1 MNYLDII
8 LVIPLLWG
16 LYKGVSKGIIK
27 ELASLMALIIGIYGA
42 VHFADSIQ
50 PYIKNSLSIESSFL
64 PILSFAITFIGIV
77 LVVRVIGF
85 IVDKII
91 KLVALGFISRVLG
104 GVFGVLKTAFIISAL
119 LLIVNTFDYY
129 LNLIPLEQKNA
140 SVLYR
145 PLSNMI
151 PSIAPNVSDGNSLIN
166 EAEKIWE
173 EAEQK
178 INPQE

>member
-27 ELASLMALIIGIYGA
+27 ELASLIALIIGIYGA

-119 LLIVNTFDYY
+119 LLIVNSFDYY

-151 PSIAPNVSDGNSLIN
+151 PSITPNVSDGNSLIN

>member
-27 ELASLMALIIGIYGA
+27 ELASLVALIIGIYGA

-119 LLIVNTFDYY
+119 LLIVNSFDYY

-151 PSIAPNVSDGNSLIN
+151 PSITPNVSDGNSLIN

>member
-8 LVIPLLWG
+8 LAIPLLWG

-27 ELASLMALIIGIYGA
+27 ELASLVALIVGIYGA

-50 PYIKNSLSIESSFL
+50 PYLKSEFSIESSFL
-64 PILSFAITFIGIV
+64 PIISFAIMFVGIV
-77 LVVRVIGF
+77 LVVRFVGF

-91 KLVALGFISRVLG
+91 KIVALGLLSRLLG

-119 LLIVNTFDYY
+119 LLVFNTFDYH
-129 LNLIPLEQKNA
+129 LNLIPLVQKNS
-140 SVLYR
+140 SVLYK
-145 PLSNMI
+145 PISNMI
-151 PSIAPNVSDGNSLIN
+151 PSIAHNVSDGNSLID

-173 EAEQK
+173 DAKEK
-178 INPQE
+178 INL

>member
-27 ELASLMALIIGIYGA
+27 ELASLVALIIGIYGA

>member
-27 ELASLMALIIGIYGA
+27 ELASLMALIVGIYGA

-104 GVFGVLKTAFIISAL
+104 GVFGALKTAYIISAL

>member
-27 ELASLMALIIGIYGA
+27 ELASLVALIIGIYGA

-77 LVVRVIGF
+77 LVVRFIGY

-119 LLIVNTFDYY
+119 LLVVNTFDYY

-151 PSIAPNVSDGNSLIN
+151 PSIVPNVSDGNSLIN

-178 INPQE
+178 IKPQE

>member
-8 LVIPLLWG
+8 LAIPLLWG

-27 ELASLMALIIGIYGA
+27 ELASLVALIVGIYGA

-50 PYIKNSLSIESSFL
+50 PYLKIELSIESSFL
-64 PILSFAITFIGIV
+64 PIASFAITFIVIV
-77 LVVRVIGF
+77 LVVRFVGF

-91 KLVALGFISRVLG
+91 KLVALGLVSRLLG

-119 LLIVNTFDYY
+119 LLVFNTFDYH
-129 LNLIPLEQKNA
+129 LNLIPFEQKNS
-140 SVLYR
+140 SVLYK
-145 PLSNMI
+145 PISNMI

-173 EAEQK
+173 DAEEK
-178 INPQE
+178 INLQ

>member
-16 LYKGVSKGIIK
+16 LYKGLSKGIIK
-27 ELASLMALIIGIYGA
+27 ELASLIALIIGIYGA

>member
-77 LVVRVIGF
+77 LVVRFIGY

>member
-129 LNLIPLEQKNA
+129 LNFIPLEQKNA